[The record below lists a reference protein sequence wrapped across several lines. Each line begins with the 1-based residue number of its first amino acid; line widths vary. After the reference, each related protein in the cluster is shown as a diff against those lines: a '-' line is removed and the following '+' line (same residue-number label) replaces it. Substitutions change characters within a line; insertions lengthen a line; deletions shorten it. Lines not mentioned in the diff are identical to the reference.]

1 MRRAAV
7 PDLFATDAAAL
18 LVHRQRLAEL
28 FRSGRGALIGDTTCA
43 SRSLHTLDPARPAVV
58 RVVSH
63 ADAGMLFY
71 GRHARGEIAHLDVFH
86 QVGLVQHRP
95 MAAALREAC
104 EQYSLARRMSGA
116 AEWLPERAA
125 LSDMVDVQT
134 ATGGGRV
141 TGQLIYGT
149 GYGLRRAHLNHVH
162 LACFVPDDGLELLF
176 WLVAGAE
183 QEVARQGLEIRRLDQ
198 LEHEFLPGS
207 SKLDL
212 SPYSTPSDSV
222 LKGSGRG
229 QFRDGHEGSAPH
241 GLSPGPIDPALAH
254 LALELAGEFGTLE
267 DLRQALD
274 QIARARTDRPPWEG
288 WTGWR
293 SPTRAVATLRP
304 RGLVTEEGGRT
315 ALTPQGWRLYTAL
328 HSERREL
335 EAQFKRALRRLPR
348 RQPGV
353 QGRGRPATGDGTAGS
368 RTRKES
374 CRPRPGERIATIA
387 VVPTALAA
395 LTREMLAQGGSPPPE
410 EQSGFTGG
418 RTSRGLSVTPA
429 DLRIPKPRKRRS
441 LDVCLVLDGSA
452 SMAGRRL
459 RAAKY
464 LAQHLLLVSRD
475 KVGVIVFQERGARLV
490 VPFTRD
496 FRLVEQGLASIE
508 PLGLTPLADGL
519 VTAAEYVRRSRRQGC
534 CLLLITDGIPTVPKW
549 GPYPMDDARLAA
561 AEIGRRRLRLICL
574 GLEPN
579 RGFLTELAAVARGS
593 LYVVEELEPESLLD
607 LVHSHPALV
616 ARRR

>member
-1 MRRAAV
+1 MSSLLAADAPALREHRR
-7 PDLFATDAAAL
+7 
-18 LVHRQRLAEL
+18 RLAEL
-28 FRSGRGALIGDTTCA
+28 FRSGRGALVGDTTCA
-43 SRSLHTLDPARPAVV
+43 SRSLHTLDPARPAAV

-63 ADAGMLFY
+63 ADAGMVFY

-95 MAAALREAC
+95 LASALREAC
-104 EQYSLARRMSGA
+104 EQYVAGRRMSGA
-116 AEWLPERAA
+116 ATWLPGGSVLA
-125 LSDMVDVQT
+125 DYVDVQT

-149 GYGLRRAHLNHVH
+149 GHGLRRAHLNHVH
-162 LACFVPDDGLELLF
+162 LACFVPDDGLDLLF
-176 WLVAGAE
+176 WLVAGTE
-183 QEVARQGLEIRRLDQ
+183 REVLRQGLEIRRLDQ
-198 LEHEFLPGS
+198 LEHEFLPGAS
-207 SKLDL
+207 RLDL
-212 SPYSTPSDSV
+212 NPYSTPSDSA
-222 LKGSGRG
+222 LKGAGRG
-229 QFRDGHEGSAPH
+229 AAQGAADGAAPEGPGHEPV
-241 GLSPGPIDPALAH
+241 DPALAR

-267 DLRQALD
+267 DLRQALH
-274 QIARARTDRPPWEG
+274 QIARGDRFPLEG
-288 WTGWR
+288 WIGWR
-293 SPTRAVATLRP
+293 SPGRAAAALRP
-304 RGLVTEEGGRT
+304 RGLVTEDAGRT
-315 ALTPQGWRLYTAL
+315 TLTPQGWRLYSAL
-328 HSERREL
+328 HTERREL
-335 EAQFKRALRRLPR
+335 EAQFKIALRRMPR
-348 RQPGV
+348 RQAGPR
-353 QGRGRPATGDGTAGS
+353 GRGRPSGGDGPAAS

-374 CRPRPGERIATIA
+374 CRPERGERVASIA

-395 LTREMLAQGGSPPPE
+395 LTRQALGSVCPD
-410 EQSGFTGG
+410 
-418 RTSRGLSVTPA
+418 GLKVTTE
-429 DLRIPKPRKRRS
+429 DLRVPRPRRRRT

-475 KVGVIVFQERGARLV
+475 KVGVIVFQEREARVV

-508 PLGLTPLADGL
+508 PLGLTPLAEGL
-519 VTAAEYVRRSRRQGC
+519 VTAADYVRRARRQGC

-561 AEIGRRRLRLICL
+561 AELGRRRLRLICL

-607 LVHSHPALV
+607 LVHSHSALA
-616 ARRR
+616 ARQRR

>member
-1 MRRAAV
+1 MTSPFAAGNG
-7 PDLFATDAAAL
+7 AL
-18 LVHRQRLAEL
+18 LEHQRSLAEL
-28 FRSGRGALIGDTTCA
+28 FRSGRGALVGDTTCA
-43 SRSLHTLDPARPAVV
+43 SRSLHTLDPGRPAVV

-63 ADAGMLFY
+63 ADAGMVFY
-71 GRHARGEIAHLDVFH
+71 GRQARGEIAHLDVFH

-95 MAAALREAC
+95 MAAALRETC
-104 EQYSLARRMSGA
+104 EQYAMGRQTAGA
-116 AEWLPERAA
+116 TSWLPTASQLA
-125 LSDMVDVQT
+125 DLVDVQT

-141 TGQLIYGT
+141 TGQLAFGT
-149 GYGLRRAHLNHVH
+149 GHGLRRAHLNHVH
-162 LACFVPDDGLELLF
+162 LACWVPDQGLDLVF

-183 QEVARQGLEIRRLDQ
+183 QEILRQGLEIRRLEQ
-198 LEHEFLPGS
+198 LEHEFLPGTN
-207 SKLDL
+207 KLDL
-212 SPYSTPSDSV
+212 SPYATPSDSI

-229 QFRDGHEGSAPH
+229 GSRDGRDGPTPD
-241 GLSPGPIDPALAH
+241 GLAHGPIDPALAR

-274 QIARARTDRPPWEG
+274 QIAHARSDRSPWDG
-288 WTGWR
+288 WSGWR
-293 SPTRAVATLRP
+293 SPSKAATALRP
-304 RGLVTEEGGRT
+304 KGLITEEGGRT
-315 ALTPQGWRLYTAL
+315 VLTAQGWRLYTAL
-328 HSERREL
+328 HTERREL
-335 EAQFKRALRRLPR
+335 EAQFKRALRKMPR
-348 RQPGV
+348 RQQHGQ
-353 QGRGRPATGDGTAGS
+353 QGHGRPSRGEGHAAS

-374 CRPRPGERIATIA
+374 CRPKTGERIASIA

-395 LTREMLAQGGSPPPE
+395 LTRAIRDGENGE
-410 EQSGFTGG
+410 EGAAGF
-418 RTSRGLSVTPA
+418 SLKA
-429 DLRIPKPRKRRS
+429 EDLRIPKPRRRRS

-475 KVGVIVFQERGARLV
+475 KVGVIVFQERGARVV

-508 PLGLTPLADGL
+508 PLGLTPLAEGL
-519 VTAAEYVRRSRRQGC
+519 VTAAEYVRRARRQGC

-561 AEIGRRRLRLICL
+561 AEIGRRRLRLVCL

-616 ARRR
+616 ARQR